1 MEVKYEGSSIAPAVL
16 FCGEMYKG
24 QYVRE
29 NTMVMPVMINDADR
43 DMVSAFCSVKVRKI
57 RGLLPGSLNWCSS
70 PFCRYFSAIA
80 SISQSTPLGS
90 AFTATQLRAGLE
102 VKYLA

>member
-1 MEVKYEGSSIAPAVL
+1 
-16 FCGEMYKG
+16 
-24 QYVRE
+24 
-29 NTMVMPVMINDADR
+29 MVMPVMINDADR

-57 RGLLPGSLNWCSS
+57 RGLLPGSLNRCSS

-90 AFTATQLRAGLE
+90 VFTAPQLRAGLD